1 MVGLSPSCTPAMG
14 PSPALAAKP
23 LLAWAWLLA
32 LAPWATH
39 LGLLWSLISL
49 KPMSLDGARVQAEA
63 V

>member
-23 LLAWAWLLA
+23 LLALAWLLG

-39 LGLLWSLISL
+39 LGRLKSYWSQAYEAGWGL
-49 KPMSLDGARVQAEA
+49 GAG
-63 V
+63 